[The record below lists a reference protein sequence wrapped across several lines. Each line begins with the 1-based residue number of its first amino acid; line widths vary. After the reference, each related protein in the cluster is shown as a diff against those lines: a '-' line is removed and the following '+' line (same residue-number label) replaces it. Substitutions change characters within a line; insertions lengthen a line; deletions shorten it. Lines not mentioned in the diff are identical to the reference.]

1 MKILICE
8 DELIIAEFIKETCIE
23 TGFTVCGIA
32 KNRIEALEKLH
43 IEKPDVVLLDINLDE
58 RMSGVKIGEYILQ
71 HTQQP
76 FIYITAFSDVD
87 TLEAAIKTNPQ
98 AYLIKPVDK
107 PTLIANLQLAL
118 YKLNHTSLSEDVF
131 LEIPTESEPVNVN
144 VSKLIH
150 VEASG
155 NYCTFISE
163 NAKPL
168 LLRISISA
176 IEDILTETHIRI
188 HKSHIVHP
196 TYIMRSNSLKVFLRD
211 NSSLPIGRKYKENI
225 SVFLKRKQPGTYP

>member
-23 TGFTVCGIA
+23 TGFAVCGIA
-32 KNRIEALEKLH
+32 KNRIEAIEKLH

-58 RMSGVKIGEYILQ
+58 RMSGVRIGEYIAKN
-71 HTQQP
+71 TGQP
-76 FIYITAFSDVD
+76 FIFITAFSDVE

-107 PTLIANLQLAL
+107 PTLVANLQLAL
-118 YKLNHTSLSEDVF
+118 YKLNYKTEATDTF
-131 LEIPTESEPVNVN
+131 LDIPVESENITINVT
-144 VSKLIH
+144 KLVH

-155 NYCTFISE
+155 NYCELIS
-163 NAKPL
+163 NDAKPR

-176 IEDILTETHIRI
+176 MEELLKETHVRI
-188 HKSHIVHP
+188 HKSHIVNP
-196 TYIMRSNSLKVFLRD
+196 KFIIRSSSLKVSLGD
-211 NSSLPIGRKYKENI
+211 NQSLPIGRKYKENLTAFLQQKR
-225 SVFLKRKQPGTYP
+225 SV

>member
-8 DELIIAEFIKETCIE
+8 DELIIAEYIKETCIE

-32 KNRIEALEKLH
+32 KNRVEAIEKLH

-58 RMSGVKIGEYILQ
+58 RMSGVKIGEYIAKS
-71 HTQQP
+71 TGQP
-76 FIYITAFSDVD
+76 FIFITAFSDVE

-107 PTLIANLQLAL
+107 PTLVANLQLAL
-118 YKLNHTSLSEDVF
+118 YKLNHKTETADVF
-131 LEIPTESEPVNVN
+131 IDIPVESETVTVN

-155 NYCTFISE
+155 NYCELISDD
-163 NAKPL
+163 AKPR

-176 IEDILTETHIRI
+176 MEEVLNETHVRI
-188 HKSHIVHP
+188 HKSHIVNP
-196 TYIMRSNSLKVFLRD
+196 KFIIRSSSLKVSLRD
-211 NSSLPIGRKYKENI
+211 NRSLPIGRKYKEHLGE
-225 SVFLKRKQPGTYP
+225 FLKRDRTQ

>member
-32 KNRIEALEKLH
+32 KNRIEAIEKLH

-58 RMSGVKIGEYILQ
+58 RMSGVRIGEYIAKN
-71 HTQQP
+71 TGQP
-76 FIYITAFSDVD
+76 FIFITAFSDVE

-107 PTLIANLQLAL
+107 PTLVANLQLAL
-118 YKLNHTSLSEDVF
+118 YKLNHTTETADQF
-131 LEIPTESEPVNVN
+131 LVIQVESENVTIN
-144 VSKLIH
+144 LSKLVH

-155 NYCTFISE
+155 NYCELISE
-163 NAKPL
+163 DSKPL

-176 IEDILTETHIRI
+176 MEEFLKETHVRI
-188 HKSHIVHP
+188 HKSHIVNP
-196 TYIMRSNSLKVFLRD
+196 KFIVRSSSLKVSLRD
-211 NSSLPIGRKYKENI
+211 NQSLPIGRKYKENLAE
-225 SVFLKRKQPGTYP
+225 FLQRNRTN

>member
-58 RMSGVKIGEYILQ
+58 RMSGVRIGEYIAKN
-71 HTQQP
+71 TGQP
-76 FIYITAFSDVD
+76 FIFITAFSDVE

-107 PTLIANLQLAL
+107 PTLVANLQLAL
-118 YKLNHTSLSEDVF
+118 YKLNHQSVSEDEF
-131 LEIPTESEPVNVN
+131 INIPVESDSVSVNL
-144 VSKLIH
+144 SKLIH
-150 VEASG
+150 VEANG
-155 NYCTFISE
+155 NYCELISSDS
-163 NAKPL
+163 KPR

-176 IEDILTETHIRI
+176 MEEVLKETHVRI
-188 HKSHIVHP
+188 HKSHIVNP
-196 TYIMRSNSLKVFLRD
+196 KFIIRSSSLKVSLRD
-211 NSSLPIGRKYKENI
+211 NQSLPIGRKYKENLI
-225 SVFLKRKQPGTYP
+225 AFLQQKRPV